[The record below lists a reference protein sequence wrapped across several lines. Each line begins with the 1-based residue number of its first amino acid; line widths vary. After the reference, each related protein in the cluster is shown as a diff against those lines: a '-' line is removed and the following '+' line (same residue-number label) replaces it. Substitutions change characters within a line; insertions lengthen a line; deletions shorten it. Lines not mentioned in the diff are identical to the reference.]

1 MLKDNSVSSGLR
13 KRHLDI
19 YPKHILTMKYTKLTR
34 MEIQNTNIFTDNRN
48 PNYFNKNV
56 DIKLSAHNAF
66 LGY

>member
-34 MEIQNTNIFTDNRN
+34 MEIQNTNIYSLITETQTIS
-48 PNYFNKNV
+48 
-56 DIKLSAHNAF
+56 IKT
-66 LGY
+66 